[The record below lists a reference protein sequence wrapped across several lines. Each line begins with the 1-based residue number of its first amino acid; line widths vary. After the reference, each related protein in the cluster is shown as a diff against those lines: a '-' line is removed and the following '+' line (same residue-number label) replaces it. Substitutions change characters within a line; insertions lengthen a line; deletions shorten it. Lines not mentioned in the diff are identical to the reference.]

1 MGRLV
6 EVARSFFFAIERP
19 TLGLESLG
27 LCRKKKKKCTL
38 LVHKAQSQPP
48 TGEEPRS
55 VSNS

>member
-27 LCRKKKKKCTL
+27 LCRKKKKSALCSCTK
-38 LVHKAQSQPP
+38 HNHSSQQ
-48 TGEEPRS
+48 ERS
-55 VSNS
+55 LAL